1 MTSPH
6 LFVCIALVVGLG
18 VSAPQNGPATSR
30 SATGSFDITMKPL
43 ASATAE
49 PMLGRMSADKQ
60 YHGDLEAVAKGE
72 MLTGLTDVKN
82 SAVYVAIERVTGTL
96 HGKRGSFIL
105 YHTGVMSRGEQHLT
119 IAVVPDSGTDQLV
132 GLTGTMSIDIAPDG
146 KHSYTFEYTLP

>member
-1 MTSPH
+1 MTSSH
-6 LFVCIALVVGLG
+6 LVVCLGLAFGLG
-18 VSAPQNGPATSR
+18 VSAPQKGPATSR
-30 SATGSFDITMKPL
+30 RATGSFDITMKPL
-43 ASATAE
+43 GSATAE
-49 PMLGRMSADKQ
+49 PTLGRMSADKQ
-60 YHGDLEAVAKGE
+60 YHGDLEAAAKGE
-72 MLTGLTDVKN
+72 MLTATTDVKN

-105 YHTGVMSRGEQHLT
+105 HHTGVMSRGEQHLT